1 MEAGDE
7 ATTRT
12 ERRVTGIAR
21 SSRGLFKRIYRGLV
35 GARPDDPLQLWQP
48 EPPAD
53 GRALRVLHVGDCGVR
68 RMDFAHDLL
77 GPPGYPL
84 AMARELLGLG
94 LGLAFLHY
102 FCVNFEELPEVGVL
116 EGMSRFGGAPD
127 ILLIQIGSCYSRRVI
142 LPDTPRV
149 HQLRDELGRRAG
161 RFVLSF
167 YRLLRPFVLLFG
179 RHATRYRGIG
189 ALERFVSQARTA
201 WPSVQIVLV
210 LPFRRSPGYPTG
222 ESIAARVESDL
233 QLLAAMPG
241 VAIFDAN
248 PVLGRDPSLRCVT
261 GYNLNGRGSELVGA
275 ELASW
280 LRRRPELGD
289 AAPARHAALP

>member
-1 MEAGDE
+1 MD
-7 ATTRT
+7 
-12 ERRVTGIAR
+12 RRVTGIAR
-21 SSRGLFKRIYRGLV
+21 SSRGLLKRIYRGLV
-35 GARPDDPLQLWQP
+35 GARPDDPLQSWKPTPLP
-48 EPPAD
+48 G

-84 AMARELLGLG
+84 AMAGELLRFGI
-94 LGLAFLHY
+94 GLAFLHY

-116 EGMSRFGGAPD
+116 EGLSRFGGAPD
-127 ILLIQIGSCYSRRVI
+127 VLLIQIGSAYSRRVI

-161 RFVLSF
+161 RFVFSF
-167 YRLLRPFVLLFG
+167 YRLLHPLVRLFG
-179 RHATRYRGIG
+179 RHATGYRGVG
-189 ALERFVSQARTA
+189 RLERFVSQARTA

-210 LPFRRSPGYPTG
+210 LPFRRSPGYSTG

-233 QLLAAMPG
+233 QPLAAMPG

-248 PVLGRDPSLRCVT
+248 PVLGRDPSLRCAT
-261 GYNLNGRGSELVGA
+261 GYNLNGRGSQLVGA

-280 LRRRPELGD
+280 LRPRLEQG
-289 AAPARHAALP
+289 APAR